1 MSTVRGRIPRDPQV
15 SVSCWRPRNRSSL
28 RILCASSLVGAF
40 ALSLAPSGARAA
52 DPPSPLAVVSSFL
65 DPDRIALSY
74 AVNSSAGAFSL
85 LGPAGLQLSA
95 GAPEDHEPAAYRPEP
110 LVLAPPQGLALIPTA
125 RKIAGQRFDQSTRF
139 QATETGLAGDVI
151 KVRRRL
157 LLDVNT
163 FSSGDSTETW
173 HGLDQLDVRDRGRTL
188 RLADGR
194 VLGDVT
200 LGVGTDTSQSNV
212 AGWMAGEAGLTSLNP
227 FRDVSAQIDLT
238 ILEEGGT
245 SDPSLLVLRL
255 RGAYVGAIDLG
266 EEASTAGDGRSNG
279 SEIGLSLGVRW

>member
-1 MSTVRGRIPRDPQV
+1 MSY
-15 SVSCWRPRNRSSL
+15 WRPRTRCSL
-28 RILCASSLVGAF
+28 RVSSVSLLVGAL
-40 ALSLAPSGARAA
+40 ALSVGASGARAA
-52 DPPSPLAVVSSFL
+52 DPPAPFAVVTSFL
-65 DPDRIALSY
+65 DPDRIALRY

-85 LGPAGLQLSA
+85 VGPAGFRLSAAEPSDDGPPPLHADPVVLHHPRPRLGLTPVGRQLSA
-95 GAPEDHEPAAYRPEP
+95 
-110 LVLAPPQGLALIPTA
+110 LS
-125 RKIAGQRFDQSTRF
+125 FDESTRF
-139 QATETGLAGDVI
+139 EATEGGLAGDVI

-157 LLDVNT
+157 LLDVGT
-163 FSSGDSTETW
+163 FSAGDSTETW

-212 AGWMAGEAGLTSLNP
+212 AGWMAGESGLTSLNP

-238 ILEEGGT
+238 ILEDGRT
-245 SDPSLLVLRL
+245 TDPSLLVLRL

-266 EEASTAGDGRSNG
+266 EEAASAADSRSNG